1 MLDLMRLTDYLREH
15 KLTHTGFAAKIG
27 ATQAAVT
34 RYVNGRRKPS
44 LDKLLVI
51 ERVTG
56 GAVQA
61 RDFADLPAPDDCAPA
76 ATEGAAA

>member
-1 MLDLMRLTDYLREH
+1 MRLTDYLREH

-61 RDFADLPAPDDCAPA
+61 RDFADQPLAENDVAAPV
-76 ATEGAAA
+76 EGAVA

>member
-1 MLDLMRLTDYLREH
+1 MRLTDYLREH

-44 LDKLLVI
+44 LDKLLII

-61 RDFADLPAPDDCAPA
+61 RDFADEPIAGNDTAAP
-76 ATEGAAA
+76 TEGAAA